1 MKLKDTLKTIKKM
14 TGAEQLDESAYA
26 EVKEFYDSGNYALNR
41 VLTGSIYTGIP
52 RGRIVTLFGE
62 SGSGKSLIAANTAAL
77 ALKNNEVDIVYIFD
91 SEGGTLV
98 NIFKQHQVDMSK
110 VAHVP
115 VASVEQCAVKM
126 IQTYDTLV
134 QARQDYLK
142 DPDNND
148 DVRAM
153 CILDSY
159 GALAADKLVSD
170 AVNKDK
176 MAVDMGISQKMK
188 NNMMR
193 GLMMRVVEANATLLI
208 INHEYKDPSQM
219 FASKIHNMAG
229 GMGIQFASHV
239 ILQCEKLLI
248 KAADDAF
255 LTGRETKDDNVGF
268 FKGNKIKFFVVK
280 NRVCKPAFTATIYID
295 FNHGLSRYEGLVEP
309 AVSMGFLEEV
319 RGGYTCKT
327 WNEGKRITYRELMSN
342 DEIWSTFLPEFD
354 KKSQELMKYSN
365 STSRELDAIEA
376 ELEGGEQSQGED
388 RPE

>member
-1 MKLKDTLKTIKKM
+1 
-14 TGAEQLDESAYA
+14 
-26 EVKEFYDSGNYALNR
+26 
-41 VLTGSIYTGIP
+41 VLTGSIHRGIP

-77 ALKNNEVDIVYIFD
+77 ALKNNEVDVVYVFD

-98 NIFKQHQVDMSK
+98 NIFKQHGVDMSK
-110 VAHVP
+110 VQHIP

-255 LTGRETKDDNVGF
+255 LTGKEGKDDAVGF

-309 AVSMGFLEEV
+309 AVQMGFLQEV
-319 RGGYTCKT
+319 RGGYTCPT
-327 WNEGKRITYRELMSN
+327 WNDGKKITYRELMSN
-342 DEIWSTFLPEFD
+342 DEVWKTFAEDFD
-354 KKSQELMKYSN
+354 RKSQELMQYSN
-365 STSRELDAIEA
+365 STTAELDRINA
-376 ELEGGEQSQGED
+376 ELDGDGQQEKGEE
-388 RPE
+388 EL